1 MTTKNK
7 PEILAIIPVRGGS
20 KGIPRKNIKPIA
32 GKPLLTWT
40 IEEAQKSRYIS
51 RLIVS
56 TEDREIAEVARGTGV
71 EVIGRPMELA
81 EDATPMPPVFLHAID
96 TLWQK
101 EKYSPDI
108 VLTLQVTCPLRKV
121 KHIDEAIEK
130 FLSQNLD
137 CLISVYFS
145 HKHRYEILGN
155 GELEPVVKNRA
166 NRQERKPVVLEN
178 GVIYL
183 SKIDLIRQGMIVGG
197 KIGYYQMDY
206 QSSVNIDE
214 PVDFFIAEQLLIKEK
229 EYEK

>member
-121 KHIDEAIEK
+121 KHID
-130 FLSQNLD
+130 
-137 CLISVYFS
+137 
-145 HKHRYEILGN
+145 
-155 GELEPVVKNRA
+155 
-166 NRQERKPVVLEN
+166 
-178 GVIYL
+178 
-183 SKIDLIRQGMIVGG
+183 
-197 KIGYYQMDY
+197 
-206 QSSVNIDE
+206 
-214 PVDFFIAEQLLIKEK
+214 
-229 EYEK
+229 